1 MRLMNTSALPNH
13 LDVQRQANLWHS
25 AILYNHVCF
34 MHDQSTSFLP
44 YEVPLSQR
52 GSINL
57 CFLKL
62 NYYLTCNLKLEIVAH
77 DAEVWPWPSG
87 RSCAVW
93 HYENWQADSSP
104 AELVTRLCLLAS
116 SYGLARKRYNGVF
129 GAYTRPQKMI
139 ICTTLFYSLCF
150 SVYCQTD
157 LEHSHCIMWYLCVFP
172 TFFVCW

>member
-1 MRLMNTSALPNH
+1 MCTHTSALPNH

-44 YEVPLSQR
+44 YEVPLNQR

-62 NYYLTCNLKLEIVAH
+62 NYSLTCNLKLEIVAH

-104 AELVTRLCLLAS
+104 AGTFPVTLWEWYYSTFGFIIWFMLS
-116 SYGLARKRYNGVF
+116 FQMGVF
-129 GAYTRPQKMI
+129 LFAQSLSRDCACWHQAMDLLQK
-139 ICTTLFYSLCF
+139 
-150 SVYCQTD
+150 D
-157 LEHSHCIMWYLCVFP
+157 IM
-172 TFFVCW
+172 VCLVLIQGPRRWLYVLL